1 MKRLLRRLAPGLADR
16 LRAALVRTPSH
27 NSAGLQRLSTALHK
41 AQLEF
46 DRLSPSKSE
55 AIAQVAAS
63 SAVIVIGEAPFQ
75 NVALLV
81 DELETERIV
90 LGELVI
96 VDATAEEPR
105 LVAIRDHV
113 AAWSRRLPL
122 TRFTVV
128 PYSYQELRFAEA
140 VQQGWGATKQ
150 PYVWVAGRHN
160 VPLNRCFEYLIRA
173 LLDQTE
179 PAIMVAHTAGQDGG
193 LRQGTLDP
201 TTMTE
206 QVRASLLVTDKFD
219 LLSNSR
225 SGSPNTLST
234 HPLTETIASFG
245 EGIFGGARSLLAPA
259 SEDLLDTRFITD
271 VAVADAALRMN
282 AQGTSI
288 GRTAAAVGI
297 TLHPQ
302 GTDAA
307 APWEAL
313 HDWRW
318 LLDKRAGAVQD
329 SDRIELVCPFHRG
342 DVILAVQV
350 AAYAAAQ
357 GKKIRLHI
365 AGPLVAWAKDFCPD
379 LDIES
384 VPVPVASAEDTY
396 PQLLASYQYVSQRA
410 DASPTLKRCHPTRGL
425 SNTGQNL
432 VEYMLEEVGL
442 PKDTRLP
449 NVRPRATA
457 DQRQRADEIINRIG
471 HDVVFVHPFGGWDL
485 KSIPSHIMAE
495 LAEEIHKAGLKIVQI
510 GGVADRR
517 VELCD
522 DAILENFMPSQWT
535 EILTRGRALL
545 CVDSWTAHFGAIL
558 DIPQICVYGSTHPK
572 HVNTKKWF
580 VEQSSRCLIL
590 GPIVN
595 CSPCNSLTCL
605 AFPERNYCTGYSVDH
620 RALSVFLSGGLQSV
634 HVQSTTTH

>member
-16 LRAALVRTPSH
+16 FRAALVRTPLH
-27 NSAGLQRLSTALHK
+27 DPAGLQRLSAALHK

-46 DRLSPSKSE
+46 GRRSPSKSE
-55 AIAQVAAS
+55 AILQLAAN
-63 SAVIVIGEAPFQ
+63 SAVIVVGEAPFQ

-81 DELETERIV
+81 EELETERII
-90 LGELVI
+90 LGELII

-113 AAWSRRLPL
+113 DSWSRRLPL
-122 TRFTVV
+122 TRFTVI
-128 PYSYQELRFAEA
+128 PYSYQELRFADA

-173 LLDQTE
+173 LLDQPD

-201 TTMTE
+201 ATMTE
-206 QVRASLLVTDKFD
+206 QVRASLLVTNNFD

-225 SGSPNTLST
+225 SGFSNSLSE
-234 HPLTETIASFG
+234 HPLTETISSFA
-245 EGIFGGARSLLAPA
+245 EGIFGGARSLLAPE
-259 SEDLLDTRFITD
+259 SQDLLDTRFITD

-282 AQGTSI
+282 AQGTRI

-297 TLHPQ
+297 TLRPQ

-318 LLDKRAGAVQD
+318 LLDKRAGAIQD
-329 SDRIELVCPFHRG
+329 PDRIELVCPFHRG

-350 AAYAAAQ
+350 AAYAAAR

-365 AGPLVAWAKDFCPD
+365 AEPLVGWAKEFCPD
-379 LDIES
+379 LAIES
-384 VPVPVASAEDTY
+384 VPVPIASAEETY

-457 DQRQRADEIINRIG
+457 EQRQRAEEIMYRIG
-471 HDVVFVHPFGGWDL
+471 HDVVFVHPLGGWDL

-495 LAEEIHKAGLKIVQI
+495 LVDEIHKAGMKVVQI
-510 GGVADRR
+510 GGAADRR
-517 VELCD
+517 MKLCD
-522 DAILENFMPSQWT
+522 HAVLENFMPSQWA

-545 CVDSWTAHFGAIL
+545 SVDSWTAHFGAIL

-580 VEQSSRCLIL
+580 MEQSSRCLIL

-595 CSPCNSLTCL
+595 CSPCDSLTCI

-620 RALSVFLSGGLQSV
+620 RALSMFLSGGIQSV
-634 HVQSTTTH
+634 RIQSTPH